1 MASKVIKQIYEKC
14 RDSRDENGQAA
25 LASKD
30 VAKIL
35 RARFADL
42 FPGVKFSIRSDYN
55 SVNVSWVDYPPSR
68 QVEEILCEYKFGGFD
83 GMIDMAYSGKNWLH
97 PDGSMSG
104 ACCEG
109 TTGSMGTVKAF
120 ATDCPVPGAVLC
132 WCGPRY
138 VFGYHST
145 SEAVEKRAAEL
156 VLARFGGVYDDSKN
170 PIDQKTSEGDC
181 MWDNRIG
188 WYWNEA
194 LNRAILET
202 RGISQAA
209 GV

>member
-14 RDSRDENGQAA
+14 RNSRDEKGEAV

-35 RARFADL
+35 KARFAGL

-55 SVNVSWVDYPPSR
+55 SVNVSWVDYPPSK

-83 GMIDMAYSGKNWLH
+83 GMIDMAFDGKNWLH
-97 PDGSMSG
+97 PDGSMSP
-104 ACCEG
+104 ASCEG
-109 TTGSMGTVKAF
+109 TTGSRGTVKAF
-120 ATDCPVPGAVLC
+120 ATDCPVPGAVLV

-138 VFGYHST
+138 VFGHHSH
-145 SEAVEKRAAEL
+145 SDAVERRAAEI
-156 VLARFGGVYDDSKN
+156 VLAKLGGVYDESRN
-170 PIDQKTSEGDC
+170 PIDQRISTGES
-181 MWDNRIG
+181 MWDNWVCRH
-188 WYWNEA
+188 WNEA
-194 LNRAILET
+194 LVQVILET
-202 RGISQAA
+202 REGSKTV